1 MKFKKS
7 IAVLSFIFFSLT
19 LSACSSDG
27 SSSALD
33 FSLLESAEI
42 KSVKNGTIQA
52 CPSST
57 LGEMADAF
65 LSSPKWRDFDSVSGG
80 KVVELTG
87 GFTYDG
93 SPATALIQFSI
104 TGGSFEAAYLGING
118 IDQNL
123 LMLSALLNKM
133 CEATI

>member
-1 MKFKKS
+1 MKIKKS
-7 IAVLSFIFFSLT
+7 ITFVLVIFLSLFLT
-19 LSACSSDG
+19 SCSSDD
-27 SSSALD
+27 STAAFD
-33 FSLLESAEI
+33 FSLLESTEI

-87 GFTYDG
+87 GFSYDG
-93 SPATALIQFSI
+93 SSATALIQFNI